1 MEDIQGGED
10 IKILESIVKVHNKFL
25 KGCKKE
31 TISDKEIQALEHL
44 IKEYKKYKNIARKE
58 YDEHMEKKRQN
69 AVLENN
75 QLILQREIEK
85 KDKIIEAMAEQ
96 LTTPIHNKEW
106 VIEYFTKEVERE
118 VEK

>member
-1 MEDIQGGED
+1 MEED
-10 IKILESIVKVHNKFL
+10 IKFL
-25 KGCKKE
+25 NEMIKE
-31 TISDKEIQALEHL
+31 YKQFGDLDNPDFEDTERIFQAIEHL

-69 AVLENN
+69 GVLENN

-96 LTTPIHNKEW
+96 LTSPIHNKEW
-106 VIEYFTKEVERE
+106 VIEYFKKEVERE
-118 VEK
+118 DK